1 MVLEAMKME
10 YAVTAPCD
18 GTVAHIRVAAGDMV
32 QQGSPLCL
40 LEQGS
45 PLCLLA

>member
-1 MVLEAMKME
+1 MKME

-18 GTVAHIRVAAGDMV
+18 GVVKSIAVAQGDMK
-32 QQGSPLCL
+32 S
-40 LEQGS
+40 QGS